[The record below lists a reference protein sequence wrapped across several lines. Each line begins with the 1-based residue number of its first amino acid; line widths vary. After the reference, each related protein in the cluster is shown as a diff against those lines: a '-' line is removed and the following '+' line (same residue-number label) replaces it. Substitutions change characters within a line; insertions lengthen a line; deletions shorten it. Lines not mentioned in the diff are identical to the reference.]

1 MLIWTLAIYIIVLLI
16 VWWFFIVARMHT
28 LKFKNFST
36 HIVPITNSLMIFL
49 IILSISW
56 FIFIFYINSGN
67 STYEVN
73 VERDIIE
80 EKVEKKVE
88 EKKSYENEIIWDDYY

>member
-1 MLIWTLAIYIIVLLI
+1 LLIWTLAIYIVALLM

-36 HIVPITNSLMIFL
+36 HIIPITNFLMIFL

-73 VERDIIE
+73 VKEDTIKKNI
-80 EKVEKKVE
+80 EKKE
-88 EKKSYENEIIWDDYY
+88 ENKTYESEIIWNDYY

>member
-1 MLIWTLAIYIIVLLI
+1 
-16 VWWFFIVARMHT
+16 
-28 LKFKNFST
+28 
-36 HIVPITNSLMIFL
+36 LMIFL

-67 STYEVN
+67 STYELN
-73 VERDIIE
+73 VKEDVVE
-80 EKVEKKVE
+80 EKVDEKVEKKVE

>member
-1 MLIWTLAIYIIVLLI
+1 MLIWTLAIYIIVLFI

-36 HIVPITNSLMIFL
+36 HIVTITNSLMIFL
-49 IILSISW
+49 IILSILG

-67 STYEVN
+67 STYELK
-73 VERDIIE
+73 VEKNIIE
-80 EKVEKKVE
+80 EKVEKN
-88 EKKSYENEIIWDDYY
+88 KSYENEIIWDDYY

>member
-36 HIVPITNSLMIFL
+36 YIVTITNFLMIFL
-49 IILSISW
+49 IILSILG

-67 STYEVN
+67 STYELN
-73 VERDIIE
+73 IKEKIERIE
-80 EKVEKKVE
+80 KD
-88 EKKSYENEIIWDDYY
+88 KSYENKIIWDDYY